1 MAAGRGH
8 YAGLP
13 PVASSAAP
21 QLGWR
26 WAALLGFA
34 LIGPVALPAGGG
46 DRRQPELR
54 RRGAGEPLLSTR
66 LQPLQAAPE
75 HQAPALA
82 QLPADQ
88 PLRVLRS
95 WRSASGDKWLQVQA
109 DALRGW
115 VAA

>member
-1 MAAGRGH
+1 MAVGRGSQ
-8 YAGLP
+8 AGLP
-13 PVASSAAP
+13 PAIPSTAP

-54 RRGAGEPLLSTR
+54 RRTAGEPLLSTR
-66 LQPLQAAPE
+66 RQPLQAAPE
-75 HQAPALA
+75 HQAPALT

-95 WRSASGDKWLQVQA
+95 WRSASGEQWLQVQA
-109 DALRGW
+109 ETLRGW